1 MIVVKSIYEVVKI
14 LNCAFDIFILYS
26 FLELVFPVYEQRK
39 SIKYMDA
46 GICTALIF
54 LVNSIGSSYLN
65 LIGVPIVSILF
76 TGLVFRVRL
85 SLNILYTMFAYLVFA
100 ITEFVF
106 HQIYRLL
113 GLDIAVLDFKWI
125 FRLAAEKIFCFT
137 IVQVLRK
144 NQSFAKDTE
153 YYPVLKYLF
162 VFPISSL
169 ILLNGFLLLDQYWM
183 GYFLICLGSILLVIS
198 NAINFSLVDK
208 LLIAEKTSKDNEIL
222 RLKINFERNH
232 YQRMEEI
239 NREYAGYVHEMR
251 HIVQTIKQF
260 AEMENTGALK
270 ELSLEASALL
280 ARERPFIK
288 KVYINDPIINTMIL
302 EYENKAEKQDIDF
315 KIDIQP
321 GVSLDFVSE
330 TDKIRIIGNVLDNA
344 LDAASLCE
352 KGYISISIYVGN
364 EEIVILRVINNFA
377 HKNEKIGGRF
387 LSTKKDGRHHGF
399 GLRMVEKLSVKY
411 NGMFKIKEEN
421 GKFVAMLA
429 LSKVQKTEK

>member
-1 MIVVKSIYEVVKI
+1 M
-14 LNCAFDIFILYS
+14 
-26 FLELVFPVYEQRK
+26 
-39 SIKYMDA
+39 
-46 GICTALIF
+46 
-54 LVNSIGSSYLN
+54 
-65 LIGVPIVSILF
+65 
-76 TGLVFRVRL
+76 
-85 SLNILYTMFAYLVFA
+85 VFA

-113 GLDIAVLDFKWI
+113 GLDIAALDFKWI

-144 NQSFAKDTE
+144 KQSFVKDTE

-169 ILLNGFLLLDQYWM
+169 ILLNGFLLLDQYWI

-208 LLIAEKTSKDNEIL
+208 LLIAEKASKDNEIL
-222 RLKINFERNH
+222 RLKTNFERNH

-260 AEMENTGALK
+260 AEVENTGALK

-280 ARERPFIK
+280 TRERPFIK

-344 LDAASLCE
+344 LDVASLCE
-352 KGYISISIYVGN
+352 KGYVSISIYVGN
-364 EEIVILRVINNFA
+364 EEIVILRVINSFA
-377 HKNEKIGGRF
+377 HKNEKNGNQF
-387 LSTKKDGRHHGF
+387 LSTKKDGRRHGF
-399 GLRMVEKLSVKY
+399 GLQMVERLSVKY
-411 NGMFKIKEEN
+411 NGMFNIKEEN
-421 GKFVAMLA
+421 GKFVAMLI
-429 LSKVQKTEK
+429 LSRVQKTEK

>member
-1 MIVVKSIYEVVKI
+1 MIVVKSICEIVKI
-14 LNCAFDIFILYS
+14 LNCAFEIFILYS

-39 SIKYMDA
+39 NIKYMDA

-65 LIGVPIVSILF
+65 LIGVPIVFILF
-76 TGLVFRVRL
+76 TGLVFRIRPI
-85 SLNILYTMFAYLVFA
+85 LNILYTLFAYMVFA

-113 GLDIAVLDFKWI
+113 GLDIAALDFKWI

-144 NQSFAKDTE
+144 KQSFVKDTE

-208 LLIAEKTSKDNEIL
+208 LLIAEKASKDNEIL
-222 RLKINFERNH
+222 RLKTNFERNH

-260 AEMENTGALK
+260 AEVENTGALK

-280 ARERPFIK
+280 TRERPFIK

-352 KGYISISIYVGN
+352 KGYVSISIYVGN
-364 EEIVILRVINNFA
+364 EEIVILRVINSFA
-377 HKNEKIGGRF
+377 HKNEKNGNQF
-387 LSTKKDGRHHGF
+387 LSTKKDGRRHGF
-399 GLRMVEKLSVKY
+399 GLQMVERLSVKY
-411 NGMFKIKEEN
+411 NGMFNIKEEN
-421 GKFVAMLA
+421 GKFVAMLI
-429 LSKVQKTEK
+429 LSRVQKTEK

>member
-1 MIVVKSIYEVVKI
+1 MIIVKSIYEVVKI

-352 KGYISISIYVGN
+352 KGYVSISIYVGN

-387 LSTKKDGRHHGF
+387 LSTKKDGKHHGF
-399 GLRMVEKLSVKY
+399 GLQMVEELSVKY